1 MKARARFVVPE
12 VVQTS
17 NMDCGPAALKSLL
30 EGFGIHAHY
39 GRLREACQ
47 TDVDGTSIDTIEEAA
62 NELGLEAEQI
72 VVPADHVLL
81 EEARALPAIAV
92 VVLPTGVTHFV
103 IVWRRH
109 GPFVQLMDPAT
120 GRRWV
125 RAARFLSDLYVHR
138 MVVPAED
145 WRAYAGSED
154 FLKPL
159 RRRLEALEI
168 HDSGIGAADD
178 PSWHSLAALDAGVR
192 MVESLAAA
200 GAIRRG
206 AEADRVLQEFVAD
219 SSAIPEHYWSV
230 RPSEEEGQVVLRGAV
245 LVRALGRRD
254 QEGAERRTPASPEL
268 AAALQQPPTRPGREL
283 LRLLRAD
290 GAFVPAVVTAA
301 LALASGGV
309 IVEAVLLRGLIQAR
323 SLGALGVVVALSS
336 GLLLLEIPVTA
347 SLLGM
352 GRRLEVRLREAFLRK
367 IPRLGD
373 RYFQSRLK
381 SDLAERS
388 HGIHLI
394 RRLPEL
400 AGQMLRYIFEI
411 VFTTAGIIWLDPAS
425 APVALLCALAAVAIP
440 LASQPLLMERDLRFR
455 THAGALSHFYLD
467 ALLGL
472 VAIHTHGGQP
482 AVRRE
487 HESRLVE
494 WARAG
499 LSLQRAVISLETVQF
514 LAGFGLA
521 IWLLAAHLGRAGESG
536 AVLLLVYWAL
546 NLPALGQEVA
556 LIAWQYPS
564 YRNTTLRLL
573 EPLGALEQAVPKA
586 ALTDETAGGAGI
598 VFENVSVTAAGH
610 TILRDIQLSIRP
622 GEHVAIV
629 GASGAGKSSLVGLLL
644 GWHRAASGC
653 VLVDGAELDNARIE
667 QLRPH
672 IAWVDPAVQLWNRP
686 LLENL
691 RYGLSDG
698 GRVPLEDVIEAAELR
713 RVLDRLPDGLKTPL
727 GEGGGLVSGGEGQ
740 RVRLARALLRPDV
753 RLAIL
758 DEPFRGLDFEQ
769 RRKLLARAREFWRDA
784 TLLWIS
790 HDVAETLDLRTCAG
804 GGGRTHRGRWR
815 SARTRGGPVIAAS
828 RDARSGARGA
838 GRALVRR
845 RVAPIALGRRRVD
858 GVMSIDIASL
868 LWPASRLGEAV
879 QHLTGVASLVN
890 PPASIQDDSEALAD
904 WLETAALTIGL
915 EAQPLESSFA
925 DFERLLRSLGPA
937 VLRVPGTDGPKFLAI
952 VKGSTVLTPALDRV
966 RISPRLIRSALCG
979 EREAPAIRQ
988 INETLERAQVVRAKQ
1003 AGAREAILRERFSS
1017 MRVRGLWQL
1026 RLPPGANFWQ
1036 QLRQERIPGRL
1047 AALTGAHAIQYV
1059 LWIAAWYVAGTNV
1072 LNGRTGRGWLVL
1084 WTLLL
1089 LALVPLRVLIT
1100 WLQGRIAIGA
1110 GARLKRRLFFGR
1122 SAAGTGQFS
1131 SSGRGPIT
1139 RARAGMPKQWN
1150 RWH

>member
-1 MKARARFVVPE
+1 MKARARLVVPE

-81 EEARALPAIAV
+81 DEARALPAIAV

-109 GPFVQLMDPAT
+109 GPFVQVMDPAT

-125 RAARFLSDLYVHR
+125 RAKRFISDLYVHR
-138 MVVPAED
+138 MTAPAED
-145 WRAYAGSED
+145 WQAYAESED
-154 FLKPL
+154 FLRPL
-159 RRRLEALEI
+159 MRRLELLGI
-168 HDSGIGAADD
+168 HHGRSIATND
-178 PSWHSLAALDAGVR
+178 PSWRSLAAFDAGVR

-200 GAIRRG
+200 GAIRSG
-206 AEADRVLQEFVAD
+206 AEADRVLQEILAD
-219 SSAIPEHYWSV
+219 HSAIPEHYWSA
-230 RPSEEEGQVVLRGAV
+230 RAADEEGQVMLRGAV
-245 LVRALGRRD
+245 LVRVRGRRAG
-254 QEGAERRTPASPEL
+254 QGASQKPPSSPEL
-268 AAALQQPPTRPGREL
+268 VAALQQPPMRPGREL

-290 GAFVPAVVTAA
+290 GVFAPAAITAA
-301 LALASGGV
+301 LALASAGV
-309 IVEAVLLRGLIQAR
+309 IVEAVLLRGLIQSR
-323 SLGALGVVVALSS
+323 SLGALGVVLALSAA
-336 GLLLLEIPVTA
+336 LLLVEIPVTA

-352 GRRLEVRLREAFLRK
+352 GRRLEIRLREAFLHK

-400 AGQMLRYIFEI
+400 AGQMLRCIFEI

-425 APVALLCALAAVAIP
+425 APVALLCALTAVAIP
-440 LASQPLLMERDLRFR
+440 LASQPLLMERDLRLR

-472 VAIHTHGGQP
+472 VAIHTHGGQA

-487 HESRLVE
+487 HESRLTE

-499 LSLQRAVISLETVQF
+499 LSLQRAVISFETVQF
-514 LAGFGLA
+514 LAGFALA
-521 IWLLAAHLGRAGESG
+521 IWLLASHLARAGESG
-536 AVLLLVYWAL
+536 VVLLLVYWAL

-573 EPLGALEQAVPKA
+573 EPLGALEQAAPGAIA
-586 ALTDETAGGAGI
+586 ASQPASGTAGI
-598 VFENVSVTAAGH
+598 VLENVNVTAAGH
-610 TILRDIQLSIRP
+610 TILRNIQLSIQR

-644 GWHRAASGC
+644 GWHRAAEGR
-653 VLVDGAELDNARIE
+653 VLVDGVELDEAHLAR
-667 QLRPH
+667 LRPH

-698 GRVPLEDVIEAAELR
+698 GGVPVEDVIEAAELR
-713 RVLDRLPDGLKTPL
+713 RVLDRLPEGLETPL

-769 RRKLLARAREFWRDA
+769 RRKLLARTREFWRDA

-790 HDVAETLDLRTCAG
+790 HDVAETQGFERVLVVEEGRIVEDGDPRWMAADSSSRLHSMLEAERAVREELWAG
-804 GGGRTHRGRWR
+804 GEWRHLRLEGG
-815 SARTRGGPVIAAS
+815 
-828 RDARSGARGA
+828 
-838 GRALVRR
+838 
-845 RVAPIALGRRRVD
+845 
-858 GVMSIDIASL
+858 
-868 LWPASRLGEAV
+868 
-879 QHLTGVASLVN
+879 
-890 PPASIQDDSEALAD
+890 
-904 WLETAALTIGL
+904 
-915 EAQPLESSFA
+915 
-925 DFERLLRSLGPA
+925 
-937 VLRVPGTDGPKFLAI
+937 
-952 VKGSTVLTPALDRV
+952 VLTE
-966 RISPRLIRSALCG
+966 S
-979 EREAPAIRQ
+979 
-988 INETLERAQVVRAKQ
+988 
-1003 AGAREAILRERFSS
+1003 
-1017 MRVRGLWQL
+1017 
-1026 RLPPGANFWQ
+1026 
-1036 QLRQERIPGRL
+1036 
-1047 AALTGAHAIQYV
+1047 
-1059 LWIAAWYVAGTNV
+1059 
-1072 LNGRTGRGWLVL
+1072 
-1084 WTLLL
+1084 
-1089 LALVPLRVLIT
+1089 
-1100 WLQGRIAIGA
+1100 
-1110 GARLKRRLFFGR
+1110 
-1122 SAAGTGQFS
+1122 
-1131 SSGRGPIT
+1131 
-1139 RARAGMPKQWN
+1139 
-1150 RWH
+1150 